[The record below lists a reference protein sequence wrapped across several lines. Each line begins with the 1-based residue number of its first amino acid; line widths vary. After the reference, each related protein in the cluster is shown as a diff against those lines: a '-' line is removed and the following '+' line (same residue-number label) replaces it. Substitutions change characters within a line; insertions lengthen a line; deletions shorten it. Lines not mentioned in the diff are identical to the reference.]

1 MKRPNKECKKMGID
15 PKKTCVFT
23 DVMCTPKF
31 YTKRVLMLPCLNRT
45 RGLTGGFWVSTRGRL
60 TTIAELFRFQ
70 GISRKM
76 IRYASI
82 GISARQM
89 GGILGNTM
97 SLPVCGRV
105 LRQLLFCAGL
115 FSELPPDPWDNARP
129 YLTDKY
135 VGVWPGG

>member
-1 MKRPNKECKKMGID
+1 MRAIGINR
-15 PKKTCVFT
+15 KKTCVFT
-23 DVMCTPKF
+23 DVVCTPKF
-31 YTKRVLMLPCLNRT
+31 YAKRALMRPCLTRT
-45 RGLTGGFWVSTRGRL
+45 RGLTGRLWASTRGRL

-70 GISRKM
+70 GLSRNM
-76 IRYASI
+76 IRYSSI

-115 FSELPPDPWDNARP
+115 VSELPPDPWDNARQC
-129 YLTDKY
+129 LTGK
-135 VGVWPGG
+135 